1 MATARLAGRAR
12 GVHNTGPD
20 WRAPSLQRAAD
31 NARTLTATPAAAPRA
46 RADGVVAGWLA
57 LCAALVFAMVVLGGI
72 TRLTGSGLSMV
83 EWDPIFGIVPP
94 LSESEWAEV
103 FAKYQASPEYRLV
116 NRGMDLEGFKRI
128 YYVEY
133 AHRVLGRAVGVVFL
147 LPLLWFVATG
157 RVDRPLAWKLGGL
170 FVLGGLQGLLGWYM
184 VQSGLVDVPRVS
196 PYRLTAHLGLA
207 VLIYS
212 LMIWT
217 VLGLRWPR
225 PALASDT
232 PRLRVAATLATLLAF
247 VTLLSGGFVA
257 GTKAGYAF
265 NTFPLMAGRWIPE
278 GYWALEPW
286 WRNLF
291 ENIAAVQFNHRLL
304 ALTTLAAVVALW
316 LAAMRAPLA
325 PRGRRLAHA
334 ALVMALVQVGL
345 GISTL
350 LSHVA
355 LPLASAHQAGAIV
368 LLTLL
373 LALRHGLRA
382 ARAGHPPRGR

>member
-12 GVHNTGPD
+12 GGHNSAPDRSPAVHHTAEQ
-20 WRAPSLQRAAD
+20 AP
-31 NARTLTATPAAAPRA
+31 TAAAPAAPHA

-103 FAKYQASPEYRLV
+103 FAKYQASPEYQLV

-207 VLIYS
+207 VLIYA
-212 LMIWT
+212 LMVWT
-217 VLGLRWPR
+217 VLDLRGR
-225 PALASDT
+225 PALAAGA
-232 PRLRVAATLATLLAF
+232 PGLRRAATLVTLLAF

-278 GYWALEPW
+278 GYWTLEPW

-304 ALTTLAAVVALW
+304 ALATLAAVAALW
-316 LAAMRAPLA
+316 VAALRAPLA

-334 ALVMALVQVGL
+334 CLVMALVQVGL
-345 GISTL
+345 GVSTL

-373 LALRHGLRA
+373 LALRHGLRHGLRA
-382 ARAGHPPRGR
+382 AGAAHPLRGR

>member
-1 MATARLAGRAR
+1 MATARLAGAAR
-12 GVHNTGPD
+12 RGHNSAPD
-20 WRAPSLQRAAD
+20 RSPAVQHAAD
-31 NARTLTATPAAAPRA
+31 QPPTAAATPAAPRT
-46 RADGVVAGWLA
+46 RADGAVAAWLA
-57 LCAALVFAMVVLGGI
+57 VCAALVFAMVVLGGI

-83 EWDPIFGIVPP
+83 EWDPIFGVVPP
-94 LSESEWAEV
+94 LTESEWAEV
-103 FAKYQASPEYRLV
+103 FAKYQASPEYQLV
-116 NRGMDLEGFKRI
+116 NRGMDLAGFKRI

-133 AHRVLGRAVGVVFL
+133 AHRVLGRAVGLVFL

-184 VQSGLVDVPRVS
+184 VKSGLVDVPRVS

-207 VLIYS
+207 VLIYA
-212 LMIWT
+212 LMVWT

-225 PALASDT
+225 PALLVDA
-232 PRLRVAATLATLLAF
+232 PRLRRAAGLVTLLAF

-257 GTKAGYAF
+257 GTKAGHAF

-278 GYWALEPW
+278 GYWVLEPW

-304 ALTTLAAVVALW
+304 ALTTLAAVAALW
-316 LAAMRAPLA
+316 VAAMRAPLA
-325 PRGRRLAHA
+325 PRGRGLAHA
-334 ALVMALVQVGL
+334 TLAMALVQVGL

-355 LPLASAHQAGAIV
+355 LPLASAHQAGAIL

-382 ARAGHPPRGR
+382 AGAGHPPRGR